1 MNGLTNLSIEKNRV
15 CVWHPT
21 TMYPLLFVLPYSPLM
36 QKKMFFSLIKEFFL
50 VERRCR
56 GGHGKISWHTTHNL
70 FSSDIKD

>member
-1 MNGLTNLSIEKNRV
+1 MASDDNVSVVV
-15 CVWHPT
+15 CFALQSVNAK
-21 TMYPLLFVLPYSPLM
+21 
-36 QKKMFFSLIKEFFL
+36 KKMFFSLIKEFFL